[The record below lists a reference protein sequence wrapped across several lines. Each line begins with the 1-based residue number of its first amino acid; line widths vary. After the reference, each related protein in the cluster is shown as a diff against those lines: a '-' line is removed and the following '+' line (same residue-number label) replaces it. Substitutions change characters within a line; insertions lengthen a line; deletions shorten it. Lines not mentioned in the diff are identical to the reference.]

1 MAVIFVTNSRCGC
14 DRDPRG
20 RRPRSRLSAGR
31 ARPRISVIRQR
42 IVALDFNEVHPI
54 TYGSQL
60 KHFHQ

>member
-14 DRDPRG
+14 DRD
-20 RRPRSRLSAGR
+20 
-31 ARPRISVIRQR
+31 PRISVIRQR